1 MIYGPGG
8 ATPDLM
14 EIDPR
19 LQRRPSEKLFPKRYA
34 SCFKGTALEQML
46 SALGV
51 DTVIVVGVS
60 SEFSPLPLAIAQ
72 HPQCADSVTDCSLAL
87 IFLFVHSQRRTACTP
102 RAATPA
108 SPSA

>member
-60 SEFSPLPLAIAQ
+60 SAFLPPASATCIAQ
-72 HPQCADSVTDCSLAL
+72 HPQSASLT
-87 IFLFVHSQRRTACTP
+87 Q
-102 RAATPA
+102 
-108 SPSA
+108 